1 MKYPEFQRKVG
12 QKIKSFRE
20 STGITQED
28 MEFMDHDLQLTVR
41 AYQEIER
48 GKSNVTLKSLF
59 IIARQLGIEPKDLL
73 DV

>member
-1 MKYPEFQRKVG
+1 MTLTRKVG